1 MVKLRL
7 VDQRF
12 VSFKIFF
19 QFGIISLHFC
29 FRSIEIEEK
38 DGLKRHV
45 DSNITFG
52 ETSNSS
58 YQLSKEDPLT
68 AKALCKHHLKM
79 KFGNEN
85 VETEIFTESEM
96 SADLDNFH
104 LKESLTVQLNDETFF
119 EKSWES
125 SIPRIFV

>member
-1 MVKLRL
+1 M
-7 VDQRF
+7 
-12 VSFKIFF
+12 
-19 QFGIISLHFC
+19 
-29 FRSIEIEEK
+29 
-38 DGLKRHV
+38 

-96 SADLDNFH
+96 SGDLDNFH

>member
-1 MVKLRL
+1 
-7 VDQRF
+7 
-12 VSFKIFF
+12 
-19 QFGIISLHFC
+19 
-29 FRSIEIEEK
+29 
-38 DGLKRHV
+38 
-45 DSNITFG
+45 
-52 ETSNSS
+52 
-58 YQLSKEDPLT
+58 
-68 AKALCKHHLKM
+68 M

-125 SIPRIFV
+125 NIPRIFV

>member
-1 MVKLRL
+1 
-7 VDQRF
+7 
-12 VSFKIFF
+12 
-19 QFGIISLHFC
+19 
-29 FRSIEIEEK
+29 
-38 DGLKRHV
+38 
-45 DSNITFG
+45 
-52 ETSNSS
+52 
-58 YQLSKEDPLT
+58 
-68 AKALCKHHLKM
+68 M

-96 SADLDNFH
+96 SGDLDNFH

>member
-1 MVKLRL
+1 
-7 VDQRF
+7 
-12 VSFKIFF
+12 
-19 QFGIISLHFC
+19 
-29 FRSIEIEEK
+29 
-38 DGLKRHV
+38 
-45 DSNITFG
+45 
-52 ETSNSS
+52 
-58 YQLSKEDPLT
+58 
-68 AKALCKHHLKM
+68 M

-125 SIPRIFV
+125 SIPRIFVWIFARKFLSLCQQFSEKFKI